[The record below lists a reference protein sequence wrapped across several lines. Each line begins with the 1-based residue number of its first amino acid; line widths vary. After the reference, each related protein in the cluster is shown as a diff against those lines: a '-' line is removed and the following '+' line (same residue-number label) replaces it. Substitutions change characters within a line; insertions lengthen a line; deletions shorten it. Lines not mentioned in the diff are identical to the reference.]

1 MKILNFF
8 LLFFFLFSI
17 NSYSLPEC
25 DSNNEI
31 RNNCIGTFT
40 LNDTEYVGE
49 WKNGFMRGKGTFT
62 YSDGSKYVGEFRGN
76 KEEKSTMTY
85 ADGKEYNNSD
95 NDYFTIH
102 LLIFFL

>member
-1 MKILNFF
+1 
-8 LLFFFLFSI
+8 
-17 NSYSLPEC
+17 
-25 DSNNEI
+25 
-31 RNNCIGTFT
+31 
-40 LNDTEYVGE
+40 
-49 WKNGFMRGKGTFT
+49 MRGKGTFT